1 MSPEYRAAIESARA
15 ASIKFSAAQHAYRAR
30 LIGDTEFL
38 AARAEWL
45 ESDKAF
51 DAAYA
56 AEDARE
62 ASKYSDDFL
71 SA

>member
-1 MSPEYRAAIESARA
+1 MSPEYRKALETARE

-30 LIGDTEFL
+30 LINDAEFL
-38 AARAEWL
+38 AARAEYV

-56 AEDARE
+56 AEESRN
-62 ASKYSDDFL
+62 YRVTPCL
-71 SA
+71 